1 VSSCWPKEF
10 VSLQG
15 FMPTNRPQVRAKML
29 ERKGK
34 TGNKIETTI
43 GRIRF
48 TIPLRFIYSICQ
60 TLYLARAW
68 HHTRPQTEENFSTLP
83 THHWE

>member
-1 VSSCWPKEF
+1 
-10 VSLQG
+10 
-15 FMPTNRPQVRAKML
+15 ML